1 MEEIINKLSEATK
14 VLKQENEK
22 YKKREETKR
31 YYIEILESYN
41 KYFKEKENIDIK
53 NEDMDLHYI
62 LDKAIDVI
70 DELENKIEDL
80 KLDISDLNRQ
90 ISDLWYDNKPD
101 EYPRDLD

>member
-1 MEEIINKLSEATK
+1 MKEIVNELNEATEI
-14 VLKQENEK
+14 LKQENEK
-22 YKKREETKR
+22 YEKREETKR

-53 NEDMDLHYI
+53 DEDIDLHYI

-80 KLDISDLNRQ
+80 KLDISDLDRQ
-90 ISDLWYDNKPD
+90 IDYLWD
-101 EYPRDLD
+101 RD

>member
-1 MEEIINKLSEATK
+1 MKEIVNELNEATEI
-14 VLKQENEK
+14 LKQENEK
-22 YKKREETKR
+22 YEKREETKR
-31 YYIEILESYN
+31 YYIEVLESYN

-90 ISDLWYDNKPD
+90 IDYLWD
-101 EYPRDLD
+101 RDWGGVKNEIRI

>member
-1 MEEIINKLSEATK
+1 MKEIVNELNEATEI
-14 VLKQENEK
+14 LKQENEK
-22 YKKREETKR
+22 YEKREETKR

-53 NEDMDLHYI
+53 DEDMDLHYI

-80 KLDISDLNRQ
+80 KLDISDLDRQ
-90 ISDLWYDNKPD
+90 IDYLWD
-101 EYPRDLD
+101 RD